1 MLNSLSTQF
10 ALTAWVLIL
19 YTEINPS
26 ITYKLLISNWKVNY
40 ILIIMRYEDWYV
52 NQKEWIGV

>member
-26 ITYKLLISNWKVNY
+26 IIYKLLISNWKVNY